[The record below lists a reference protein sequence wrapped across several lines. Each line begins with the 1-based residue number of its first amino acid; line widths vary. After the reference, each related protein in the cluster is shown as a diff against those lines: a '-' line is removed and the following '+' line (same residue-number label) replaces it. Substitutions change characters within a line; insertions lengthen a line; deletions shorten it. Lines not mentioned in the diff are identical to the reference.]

1 MRGYRDAVIEALAD
15 SEHALAR
22 DLAAVRECYHLT
34 LGLFHDCMTELHG
47 LRARYH
53 RVLDENRRLRAHQR
67 DTTTRRAA

>member
-34 LGLFHDCMTELHG
+34 LGLFHASMMELDG
-47 LRARYH
+47 LRKRYY
-53 RVLDENRRLRAHQR
+53 RVLDENRRLRAER
-67 DTTTRRAA
+67 RESPKRAA